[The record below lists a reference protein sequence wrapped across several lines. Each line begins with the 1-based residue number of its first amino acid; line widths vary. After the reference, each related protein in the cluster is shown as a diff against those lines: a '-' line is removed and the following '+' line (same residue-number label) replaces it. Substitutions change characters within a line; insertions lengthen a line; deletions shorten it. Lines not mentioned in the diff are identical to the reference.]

1 MKDNRKIDT
10 VDVAGITT
18 NSYNEESIKSLNWK
32 DHIRLRPGMYI
43 SNVGNGY
50 NIDDGIYILLKEV
63 IDNSIDEHTMGYG
76 KEIIINFT
84 AEQITVRD
92 FGRGIPLNSV
102 IDVSSKMNTGGK
114 YGTGAFEKSIG
125 LNGVGIKA
133 VNALSETFY
142 ICSYRQG
149 KSKYAIFSAGD
160 LKESGDNHDNEADG
174 TLVKFKPDKRI
185 FKGYQF
191 QANFIVELIKNYS
204 YVNTD
209 LSFILNGEK
218 IRSKNGLMDLIQN
231 KVAESLYLP
240 IHIVKKDI
248 EIAFTHVNQ
257 SGEEFYSFANGA
269 NTLYGGTHL
278 VAFKEVV
285 AKAIKDFYKKDFEL
299 SDIRGGIVAAISIHV
314 FEPLFDSQVKK
325 RLNSSEITP
334 NGISILKFL
343 NESIRIDIENYLH
356 RNPIVADVILKRI
369 QETVKERKSLVG
381 ITKLSREKKKKLNL
395 NIKKLYDCI
404 IHFNDRKG
412 EEFKKE
418 ASSIFITEGD
428 SAAGSIT
435 KVRNPETQAVFALRG
450 KTKNT
455 FGKALS
461 DVYDNEEL
469 NCLLSALGIEDDIDN
484 LRYNKIIIATDA
496 DVDGMHIRLLLLT
509 FFLQYYPALIK
520 SGHIYILQTPLFRI
534 RDSENSKR
542 NKSKSNEKSKVYY
555 CYNNEDKIRALTLLG
570 SKAEI
575 TRFKGLGEIS
585 PDEFRDFIGVDIK
598 LDMVRIGAGD
608 NIQQILDFYM
618 GKNTRERQEF
628 IINNLIV
635 DDDSEIMIGK
645 KV

>member
-1 MKDNRKIDT
+1 MKENRNIDT
-10 VDVAGITT
+10 GDVAGITT
-18 NSYNEESIKSLNWK
+18 DSYNEESIKSLNWK

-43 SNVGNGY
+43 GNIGNGN
-50 NIDDGIYILLKEV
+50 NIDDGIYVLMKEI
-63 IDNSIDEHTMGYG
+63 IDNSIDEYIMGYG

-84 AEQITVRD
+84 PEQITVRD

-102 IDVSSKMNTGGK
+102 IDASSKMNTGGK
-114 YGTGAFEKSIG
+114 YGSGAFEKSIG
-125 LNGVGIKA
+125 LNGVGIKV

-160 LKESGDNHDNEADG
+160 LKESGNNQDENEADG
-174 TLVKFKPDKRI
+174 TLVKFKPDKTI

-204 YVNTD
+204 YVNAD
-209 LSFILNGEK
+209 LTFILNGEK

-231 KVAESLYLP
+231 KVKESLYSP
-240 IHIVKKDI
+240 IHIVKKDV
-248 EIAFTHVNQ
+248 EIIFTHVKQ

-269 NTLYGGTHL
+269 NTLYGGAHL

-314 FEPLFDSQVKK
+314 SEPLFDSQVKK

-343 NESIRIDIENYLH
+343 NESIRLDIENYLH

-395 NIKKLYDCI
+395 SNKKLYDCR
-404 IHFNDRKG
+404 IHFNDRTG

-455 FGKALS
+455 FGKTLS
-461 DVYDNEEL
+461 DVYDNKEL
-469 NCLLSALGIEDDIDN
+469 SCLLSALGIEDDIDN

-520 SGHIYILQTPLFRI
+520 CGHIYILQTPLFRI
-534 RDSENSKR
+534 RDSKITR
-542 NKSKSNEKSKVYY
+542 KNKSKSNEKSKVFY

-585 PDEFRDFIGVDIK
+585 PEEFREFIGDDIK
-598 LDMVRIGAGD
+598 LDMVRIGANE
-608 NIQQILDFYM
+608 NIQQILEFYM
-618 GKNTRERQEF
+618 GKNTRERQKF

-635 DDDSEIMIGK
+635 EDDSEIMIEN
-645 KV
+645 